1 MFVVVLFETHKVAR
15 SVLGFDL
22 MTDNR
27 TALDSDALHSAL
39 AGTRW
44 RSVRVVEETGST
56 NADLAALAAA
66 GDCTGS
72 VLIAEYQSAGRGR
85 HARQWTSPPRSQIA
99 MSVAAAAETSDQ
111 PQALGWLPLLTGLAV
126 VEGIEAVSDLTPKL
140 KWPNDVLLPDPD
152 GTGRKVAG
160 ILAELTHG
168 PAGPVVVVGMGINVS
183 LTEDE
188 LPVPTATSL
197 ARSGADVDRQELAAA
212 VLIALSRRLDQW
224 PSDLDVVAD
233 DYRAASATLG
243 HRVRVQLPVGDELV
257 GVATAIDST
266 GRVVIEV
273 AENEL
278 VAVAAGDVTHLRLT
292 D

>member
-1 MFVVVLFETHKVAR
+1 
-15 SVLGFDL
+15 
-22 MTDNR
+22 MTDTR
-27 TALDSDALHSAL
+27 APLDPDLLHSAL

-56 NADLAALAAA
+56 NADLVAQASA

-85 HARQWTSPPRSQIA
+85 HTRQWTSPRRSQIA
-99 MSVAAAAETSDQ
+99 MSVAAAADTSDQ

-126 VEGIEAVSDLTPKL
+126 VEGIEAVSDLEPKL
-140 KWPNDVLLPDPD
+140 KWPNDVLLPDAD

-168 PAGPVVVVGMGINVS
+168 PSGPVVVIGVGVNVS
-183 LTEDE
+183 LTDDE

-197 ARSGADVDRQELAAA
+197 NLAGADVDRQELATAI
-212 VLIALSRRLDQW
+212 LKALSRRLDQW
-224 PSDLDVVAD
+224 PTDLDTVAD

-243 HRVRVQLPVGDELV
+243 HRVRVQLPVGDDLV

-266 GRVVIEV
+266 GRVVVEV
-273 AENEL
+273 AENEHI
-278 VAVAAGDVTHLRLT
+278 AVAAGDVTHLRVT